1 MTESLRLR
9 ITIKGVVQGVG
20 FRPFIYRLA
29 REMELKGWV
38 NNSAQ
43 GVMIEV
49 EGKEPQL
56 EKFIVRMNQEKPAH
70 SFIQSFQSVYLDSIG
85 YTEFQ
90 IQESDASSEKVALV
104 MPDIATCPECL
115 KEIFDSHNRRYLYP
129 FTNCTHCGPRYSII
143 EDLPYDRCHTSMKN
157 FTMCPSCQKEY
168 DDPLDRR
175 FHAQPNACGEC
186 GPHVEIWDEEGN
198 ILCAHHAAIVKA
210 AEAIKTGRIVAV
222 KGLGGFHLMADAR
235 NEKAVARLRE
245 RKHREEKPLA
255 LLFPSLKAVEEVCLV
270 SDLEKY
276 LLGSSES
283 PIVLLPK
290 KESWLIG
297 LFQNKNV
304 EVANINT
311 FSSLGK
317 RPNIDFHN
325 VFNEEKVNKRYPI
338 APSVAP
344 GNPGLGGMLP
354 YTPLHYILMRELS
367 FPVVATSGNIS
378 DEPICT
384 DEQQALSTLQGIA
397 DLFLIHNRPIV
408 RHVDDSV
415 VRMMMQRPLVLR
427 RARGYAPLPVHLKEE
442 FPTVLAVGGHLKN
455 TVALSVKDNIFIS
468 QHIGDLETKKSFDT
482 FKTTIESLTKLY
494 DTRISRVACDMH
506 PEYISTQQAHL
517 IDKPMTRVQHHHA
530 HIVSCMAENELQGK
544 VLGVSWDGTG
554 YGTDNTIWGGE
565 FLLST
570 LTDFERIGHLR
581 TFRLPGGEVA
591 IKEPRRTAF
600 GLLYEMYKEK
610 VTDLKDLPCLQAFC
624 ADEFFIIQRMI
635 DKKFNSPKT
644 SSAGR
649 LFDAVASLIGLRQSV
664 SFEGQAAMAL
674 EHVMNHAKT
683 SEWYNFELID
693 KPPGGF
699 IVDWSKIIEEVIR
712 DVRAGIAL
720 GMISARFHNALV
732 EVIVD
737 TARRAKEK
745 RVVLS
750 GGCFQNKYLTERA
763 IVRLRAE
770 GFQVYWHQS
779 VPPNDGGIAL
789 GQLVSTAY
797 RLKNDQS
804 RVMYHI

>member
-1 MTESLRLR
+1 MTHLLRLR

-29 REMELKGWV
+29 REMGLTGWV
-38 NNSAQ
+38 NNSAE
-43 GVMIEV
+43 GVMIEI
-49 EGKEPQL
+49 EGQELQL
-56 EKFIVRMNQEKPAH
+56 KKFIVRIHQEKPPH
-70 SFIQSFQSVYLDSIG
+70 SFIQSFQSVYLDTIG

-90 IQESDASSEKVALV
+90 IQQSDVSSEKVTLV

-115 KEIFDSHNRRYLYP
+115 QEIFDSRNRRYLYP

-186 GPHVEIWDEEGN
+186 GPHVEICDEEGKF
-198 ILCAHHAAIVKA
+198 LGAHHAAIIKA
-210 AEAIKTGRIVAV
+210 AEAITAEKIVAV
-222 KGLGGFHLMADAR
+222 KGLGGFHLMVDAR

-255 LLFPSLKAVEEVCLV
+255 LLFPSLKAIEAVCLV
-270 SDLEKY
+270 SDLERH
-276 LLGSSES
+276 LLESSES

-290 KESWLIG
+290 KESWL
-297 LFQNKNV
+297 
-304 EVANINT
+304 
-311 FSSLGK
+311 
-317 RPNIDFHN
+317 
-325 VFNEEKVNKRYPI
+325 KRYPI

-344 GNPGLGGMLP
+344 GNPYLGAMLP
-354 YTPLHYILMRELS
+354 YTPLHHILMSKLL

-378 DEPICT
+378 DEPICI
-384 DEQQALSTLQGIA
+384 DEQQALSTLKGIA
-397 DLFLIHNRPIV
+397 DLFLVHNRPIV

-427 RARGYAPLPVHLKEE
+427 RARGYAPLPVHLKETL
-442 FPTVLAVGGHLKN
+442 PTVLAVGGHLKN

-468 QHIGDLETKKSFDT
+468 QHIGDLETKQSFDT
-482 FKTTIESLTKLY
+482 FKKTIESLTGLY
-494 DTRISRVACDMH
+494 DARISHVACDMH

-517 IDKPMTRVQHHHA
+517 IDKPMTMVQHHHA
-530 HIVSCMAENELQGK
+530 HIVSCMAENEIQGK
-544 VLGVSWDGTG
+544 VLGISWDGTG
-554 YGTDNTIWGGE
+554 YGIDNTIWGGE

-600 GLLYEMYKEK
+600 GLLYEMYNEK

-649 LFDAVASLIGLRQSV
+649 LFDAVASLIGLRQSIA
-664 SFEGQAAMAL
+664 FEGQAAMAL
-674 EHVMNHAKT
+674 EHVMRRVKT
-683 SEWYNFELID
+683 SGRYDFELID
-693 KPPGGF
+693 KPHGGF

-732 EVIVD
+732 EIIV
-737 TARRAKEK
+737 AVAKRVKEK
-745 RVVLS
+745 RVVIS
-750 GGCFQNKYLTERA
+750 GGCFQNKYLTEKA
-763 IVRLRAE
+763 ISCLREE
-770 GFQVYWHQS
+770 GFQIYWHQS

-789 GQLVSTAY
+789 GQLVCAAHQIM
-797 RLKNDQS
+797 KNQS
-804 RVMYHI
+804 HVMYHI